1 MGTINEKEIP
11 TLITWVQYDI
21 ATAIGALTASAS
33 ILSTF
38 FVLSLATSLFFIP
51 TRSMEPTLN
60 VGEVVLV
67 KKITPRIPFLN
78 NFNHYR
84 TGDVVMFKPPSA
96 LRELI
101 EANGDVTVF
110 TNDGVFQQQE
120 DTPLRN
126 LCGAEPLGLIK
137 RYIKPGITV
146 VPAGN
151 VLLLGDCSS
160 VSVDGRVW
168 GT

>member
-1 MGTINEKEIP
+1 MG
-11 TLITWVQYDI
+11 
-21 ATAIGALTASAS
+21 
-33 ILSTF
+33 
-38 FVLSLATSLFFIP
+38 
-51 TRSMEPTLN
+51 
-60 VGEVVLV
+60 
-67 KKITPRIPFLN
+67 
-78 NFNHYR
+78 
-84 TGDVVMFKPPSA
+84 
-96 LRELI
+96 
-101 EANGDVTVF
+101 
-110 TNDGVFQQQE
+110 

-168 GT
+168 GTLNTKEIVGRPLVRTWPPSRAGTKIADLPTTTSTTTTTSSATTSTTTPTPTAPI

>member
-1 MGTINEKEIP
+1 MG
-11 TLITWVQYDI
+11 
-21 ATAIGALTASAS
+21 
-33 ILSTF
+33 
-38 FVLSLATSLFFIP
+38 
-51 TRSMEPTLN
+51 
-60 VGEVVLV
+60 
-67 KKITPRIPFLN
+67 
-78 NFNHYR
+78 
-84 TGDVVMFKPPSA
+84 
-96 LRELI
+96 
-101 EANGDVTVF
+101 
-110 TNDGVFQQQE
+110 

-168 GT
+168 GTLNTKEIVGRPVVRTWPPSRAGTKIADLPTTTSTSTTTSSATTSTTTTTPTPTAPIV